1 MQRMRLPTAKRV
13 LIGAAGLAGLALV
26 GFAILAWQTAIAP
39 IDVPSPAAF
48 PAEAVRRGAQLAAL
62 GDCGTCH
69 TAPDGRAFAGGR
81 PIPTPFGAI
90 FSTNIT
96 PDARSG
102 IGRWSEAAFRR
113 AMRAGVDREGHH
125 LYPAFPYDHFTLV
138 SDADDAALYAFL
150 MTRAPVQTQPLV
162 NHLPVPLD
170 VRWLIAGWKL
180 LFFKPGPYVPDPAH
194 DALWNRGSYLAN
206 GIGHCGAC
214 HTPRNRLGAENHTR
228 PLAGGDAGG
237 WHAYAINSAS
247 KARERWDVPA
257 LQGYLRYGWHAQHG
271 VALGPM
277 GAVTDNLATVPA
289 ADLQAIAS
297 YVAGVM
303 SAVPA
308 ADGAA
313 AAAPDRA
320 AGPPANA
327 AVSAGTATGAE
338 HAAAG
343 TAGRLIYESSCAGCH
358 DGVRPPPFGGLRLP
372 LSTAVTG
379 DSATNFINVVLN
391 GLPAREGRVGA
402 IMPGFAAALTDG
414 QLESLVAY
422 VRATFGGGPPWT
434 GLDAT
439 VRESRNRD
447 HD

>member
-1 MQRMRLPTAKRV
+1 MPGMRLPTAKRV

-26 GFAILAWQTAIAP
+26 GFGILAWQAAIAP
-39 IDVPSPAAF
+39 IDVPSPAGF
-48 PAEAVRRGAQLAAL
+48 PAQTVRRGAQLAAL
-62 GDCGTCH
+62 GDCATCH
-69 TAPDGRAFAGGR
+69 TEPGGRAFAGGR
-81 PIPTPFGAI
+81 PIPTPFGSI
-90 FSTNIT
+90 YSTNIT
-96 PDARSG
+96 PDARTG

-150 MTRAPVQTQPLV
+150 MTRTPVQTQPPV

-170 VRWLIAGWKL
+170 MRWLIAGWKL
-180 LFFKPGPYVPDPAH
+180 LFLRPGPYVPDPARN
-194 DALWNRGSYLAN
+194 ALWNRGAYLAN

-214 HTPRNRLGAENHTR
+214 HTPRNWLGAESHGQR
-228 PLAGGDAGG
+228 LAGGDTDG
-237 WHAYAINSAS
+237 WHAYAINSTS
-247 KARERWDVPA
+247 QAREHWDVSA
-257 LQGYLRYGWHAQHG
+257 LQSYLRDGWHAQHG

-277 GAVTDNLATVPA
+277 GSVTDNLAAVPA
-289 ADLQAIAS
+289 ADVQAIAS

-303 SAVPA
+303 NAAPA
-308 ADGAA
+308 ASDVAGS
-313 AAAPDRA
+313 PDRA
-320 AGPPANA
+320 AKSQTDA
-327 AVSAGTATGAE
+327 ADSAPTQ
-338 HAAAG
+338 AAASDHPTAG

-358 DGVRPPPFGGLRLP
+358 EGVRPLPFGGVRLP

-391 GLPAREGRVGA
+391 GLPAKEGRAGA

-414 QLESLVAY
+414 QLESLIAY
-422 VRATFGGGPPWT
+422 VRATFGGKPPWT
-434 GLDAT
+434 GVDAT
-439 VRESRNRD
+439 VREIRKRD